1 MRNLYVLGHYL
12 LELCQLVQWEEQRY
26 GLSYKLWSI
35 ILYPVAKAFFLP
47 FWWKYFT
54 ACVQPRGNISF
65 LAWPKKSLDI
75 LKLVIAQRELAW
87 QWDLFDF
94 RILQDCKVCC
104 AVLNHRLVGCIVQH
118 ILREELTKLLP
129 SKTPPCNARNP
140 RSSSQ
145 RSFLFYFNQ
154 HLLYM
159 SMSGFQRALGGILI
173 SSTLPYSEEFHFKLE
188 SVHSWWQ
195 TNFPHKMLD
204 KTLPDTLPTCLNEI
218 LSAITPL

>member
-1 MRNLYVLGHYL
+1 MVQATSCGQLFSIRRHFFCCFGENIS
-12 LELCQLVQWEEQRY
+12 QLVSNQEAIFH
-26 GLSYKLWSI
+26 S
-35 ILYPVAKAFFLP
+35 
-47 FWWKYFT
+47 
-54 ACVQPRGNISF
+54 
-65 LAWPKKSLDI
+65 WPGQQKSLDI
-75 LKLVIAQRELAW
+75 RKLVIAQRELAW

-140 RSSSQ
+140 RSSS
-145 RSFLFYFNQ
+145 FYFNQ

-188 SVHSWWQ
+188 SVHSW
-195 TNFPHKMLD
+195 
-204 KTLPDTLPTCLNEI
+204 
-218 LSAITPL
+218 

>member
-1 MRNLYVLGHYL
+1 MYVLGHYL
-12 LELCQLVQWEEQRY
+12 LQLCQLGQWEEQRY

-35 ILYPVAKAFFLP
+35 IFYPAARAFFCS
-47 FWWKYFT
+47 F
-54 ACVQPRGNISF
+54 GENISQLVSNQEAIF
-65 LAWPKKSLDI
+65 HSWPGQKKSLDI

-145 RSFLFYFNQ
+145 SSFLF
-154 HLLYM
+154 
-159 SMSGFQRALGGILI
+159 ILI
-173 SSTLPYSEEFHFKLE
+173 I
-188 SVHSWWQ
+188 
-195 TNFPHKMLD
+195 
-204 KTLPDTLPTCLNEI
+204 TCC
-218 LSAITPL
+218 T

>member
-1 MRNLYVLGHYL
+1 MYWVITYCTALPIRAMGRTEIWSKLQAVVNYFLSGGKSIFFAVLVKIFHS
-12 LELCQLVQWEEQRY
+12 LCPTKRQYFIL
-26 GLSYKLWSI
+26 GL
-35 ILYPVAKAFFLP
+35 AK
-47 FWWKYFT
+47 
-54 ACVQPRGNISF
+54 
-65 LAWPKKSLDI
+65 KKSLDI

-145 RSFLFYFNQ
+145 RLFLF
-154 HLLYM
+154 
-159 SMSGFQRALGGILI
+159 ILI
-173 SSTLPYSEEFHFKLE
+173 S
-188 SVHSWWQ
+188 
-195 TNFPHKMLD
+195 
-204 KTLPDTLPTCLNEI
+204 TCC
-218 LSAITPL
+218 T

>member
-1 MRNLYVLGHYL
+1 MGRTEIWSKLQAVVNYFLSGGKSIFFAVLVKIFHS
-12 LELCQLVQWEEQRY
+12 LCPTKRQYFIL
-26 GLSYKLWSI
+26 GL
-35 ILYPVAKAFFLP
+35 AK
-47 FWWKYFT
+47 
-54 ACVQPRGNISF
+54 
-65 LAWPKKSLDI
+65 KKSLDI

-140 RSSSQ
+140 RSSS
-145 RSFLFYFNQ
+145 FYFNH

-188 SVHSWWQ
+188 SVHSW
-195 TNFPHKMLD
+195 
-204 KTLPDTLPTCLNEI
+204 
-218 LSAITPL
+218 

>member
-1 MRNLYVLGHYL
+1 MVQATSCGQLFSIRRQEHFFCCFGENIS
-12 LELCQLVQWEEQRY
+12 QLVSNQEAIFH
-26 GLSYKLWSI
+26 S
-35 ILYPVAKAFFLP
+35 
-47 FWWKYFT
+47 
-54 ACVQPRGNISF
+54 
-65 LAWPKKSLDI
+65 WPGQQKSLDI
-75 LKLVIAQRELAW
+75 RKLVIAQRELAW

-140 RSSSQ
+140 RSSS
-145 RSFLFYFNQ
+145 FYFNQ

-204 KTLPDTLPTCLNEI
+204 KTLPDILPTCLNEI
-218 LSAITPL
+218 LSFLIQNL

>member
-1 MRNLYVLGHYL
+1 MVQATSCGQLFSIRRQEHFFCCFGENIS
-12 LELCQLVQWEEQRY
+12 QLVSNQEAIFH
-26 GLSYKLWSI
+26 S
-35 ILYPVAKAFFLP
+35 
-47 FWWKYFT
+47 
-54 ACVQPRGNISF
+54 
-65 LAWPKKSLDI
+65 WPGQKKSRDI

-145 RSFLFYFNQ
+145 RLFLF
-154 HLLYM
+154 
-159 SMSGFQRALGGILI
+159 ILI
-173 SSTLPYSEEFHFKLE
+173 STCCTWVCLASKEHLAASLYPPHCRTRKNSTSSWSRSTPGDKPIFHTK
-188 SVHSWWQ
+188 
-195 TNFPHKMLD
+195 
-204 KTLPDTLPTCLNEI
+204 C
-218 LSAITPL
+218 

>member
-1 MRNLYVLGHYL
+1 MYVLGHYL
-12 LELCQLVQWEEQRY
+12 LQLCQLGQWEEQRY

-35 ILYPVAKAFFLP
+35 IFYPAARAFFCCC
-47 FWWKYFT
+47 FGENIFT

-145 RSFLFYFNQ
+145 RFFYFNQ

-188 SVHSWWQ
+188 SVHSW
-195 TNFPHKMLD
+195 
-204 KTLPDTLPTCLNEI
+204 
-218 LSAITPL
+218 